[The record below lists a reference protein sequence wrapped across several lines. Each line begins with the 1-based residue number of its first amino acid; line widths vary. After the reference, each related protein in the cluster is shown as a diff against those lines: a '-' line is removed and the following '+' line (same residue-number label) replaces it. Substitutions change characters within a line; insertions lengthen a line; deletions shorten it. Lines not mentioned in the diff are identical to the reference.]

1 MLSDELTAAFSLE
14 GRVAIVTGA
23 GRGIGAEIARTLE
36 SAGATVVRADVAS
49 DDDSDRAAVRKVDV
63 SSRDEVDALV
73 AGVVAEHG
81 RLDIF
86 VNNAAIIVNN
96 SVLDTPEDEFDRVL
110 GVNLKGTLFGCQA
123 AARAMLPAGQG
134 AIVNV
139 ASQGADTPAAGI
151 VSYAVSKAAVV
162 QLTRTLAFELATSG
176 IRVNAIAPGFTET
189 PMTSRHY
196 TSADGTVDE
205 AARDE
210 VWGAMK
216 ALNPMAVIGEPR
228 DQALAVLY
236 LVSDAAKF
244 VTGQVMRAN
253 GGGHM
258 G

>member
-1 MLSDELTAAFSLE
+1 MLSEELQQLFSLD
-14 GRVAIVTGA
+14 GRVAIVTGGA
-23 GRGIGAEIARTLE
+23 RGIGAEIARTLE
-36 SAGATVVRADVAS
+36 GAGATVVRADVAGEGI
-49 DDDSDRAAVRKVDV
+49 AQCDV
-63 SSRDEVDALV
+63 SSREQVDALV
-73 AGVVAEHG
+73 AGVVGEHG
-81 RLDIF
+81 RLDIY

-110 GVNLKGTLFGCQA
+110 GVNLQGTLFGCQA
-123 AARAMLPAGQG
+123 AARAMLPSGKG
-134 AIVNV
+134 AIVNI

-176 IRVNAIAPGFTET
+176 IRVNAVAPGFTET

-196 TSADGTVDE
+196 TSDDGVIDE
-205 AARDE
+205 AARDQ

-216 ALNPMAVIGEPR
+216 ALNPMAVIGEPA

-244 VTGQVMRAN
+244 VTGQVMRPN

>member
-1 MLSDELTAAFSLE
+1 MLSDELTELFSLD

-36 SAGATVVRADVAS
+36 GAGATVVRADVAGEG
-49 DDDSDRAAVRKVDV
+49 AVQCDV
-63 SSRDEVDALV
+63 SSREEVDALV

-81 RLDIF
+81 RLDIH
-86 VNNAAIIVNN
+86 VNNAGIITSN
-96 SVLDTPEDEFDRVL
+96 SVLGTSEEEFDRVL

-123 AARAMLPAGQG
+123 AARVMVEAGRG

-151 VSYAVSKAAVV
+151 ASYAVSKAGVV
-162 QLTRTLAFELATSG
+162 QLTRTLAFELAPSG
-176 IRVNAIAPGFTET
+176 VRVNAIAPGFTPT
-189 PMTSRHY
+189 PMTNRHF
-196 TSADGTVDE
+196 TAEDGTVDE
-205 AARDE
+205 VARE
-210 VWGAMK
+210 QVWNAMK
-216 ALNPMAVIGEPR
+216 ALNPMAALGEPR

-236 LVSDAAKF
+236 LASDAAKF